1 MALGDGIVLS
11 SLGVLKSLDMPCNIM
26 RSYREV
32 KRLSDSFAPLIEY
45 LTDLRNI
52 YLVSQFLSFL
62 SLRTWYCDLGG
73 MSQQ

>member
-1 MALGDGIVLS
+1 MALGDGIVLN
-11 SLGVLKSLDMPCNIM
+11 SLGVLKSLNTPRNIM

-32 KRLSDSFAPLIEY
+32 KWVSDSFAPMIEY
-45 LTDLRNI
+45 LTGLRNI

-62 SLRTWYCDLGG
+62 SLRTWCCDLGG